1 MRDKLSNKT
10 MDLIQHWCQTIPQNT
25 QRPSSKVIALTTPQG
40 CYTWPQLD
48 LCVQNMAEQLAQQG
62 VVQSSVVGAIG
73 KNHHDL
79 VILYLACLRLGAL
92 CALIPPQSQDLI
104 QQKLAIIQ
112 AQFIWLGEGCSALD
126 ASMLSGS
133 LLRFLKSNV
142 SIHSSS
148 AHLESMNFTHYKN
161 SNLASIVFT
170 SGSTGVPKAVVH
182 SASQHLAS
190 AQGLTSEFEFTTEDS
205 WLLSLPMYHVSGLS
219 IIWRWL
225 NQGAQLVIG
234 TGQLSQ
240 DIQLVTHASLVP
252 VQLQNLLA
260 EGKPSSLK
268 RVLLGG
274 AHIPLSLTETATQ
287 QGIEC
292 WVGYGMTETASNVI
306 AKKCDGSATSGH
318 VLPHRKVKVEDG
330 RIYVAGETL
339 AAGYLSYGKITPLVT
354 DDQPWFDTKDL
365 GMKHEVAGGLME
377 IEVLGR
383 ADNLFISGGEN
394 IHCEEIEA
402 ALAKHPDIQQVLVIP
417 IVNQQ
422 YGHRPVAFLQ
432 TNKLL
437 QASDYQTFLQPYLD
451 KFKCPDIYYLLPE
464 DLLSTGIKISRAD
477 LKDYYAQHL
486 QNKIKN

>member
-10 MDLIQHWCQTIPQNT
+10 MDLIQHWCQTTSQNT
-25 QRPSSKVIALTTPQG
+25 QRPSSNVIALTTPQG
-40 CYTWPQLD
+40 CYTWHQLD
-48 LCVQNMAEQLAQQG
+48 LCVQNMAEQLSLQG
-62 VVQSSVVGAIG
+62 VVQSSVVAAIG

-92 CALIPPQSQDLI
+92 CALIPPQSRDLI
-104 QQKLAIIQ
+104 QQKLEIIQ
-112 AQFIWLGEGCSALD
+112 VQFIWLGEGCSDLD
-126 ASMLSGS
+126 ASMLSGA
-133 LLRFLKSNV
+133 LLRFSKSKL
-142 SIHSSS
+142 SIYSSS
-148 AHLESMNFTHYKN
+148 VHFTHYKN

-170 SGSTGVPKAVVH
+170 SGSTGIPKAVVH

-306 AKKCDGSATSGH
+306 AKKCDGSVTSGH

-339 AAGYLSYGKITPLVT
+339 AVGYLSYGKITPLVT
-354 DDQPWFDTKDL
+354 DDQSWFNTKDL
-365 GMKHEVAGGLME
+365 GMEHDIAGGLME

-402 ALAKHPDIQQVLVIP
+402 ALVKHPDIQQVLIIP
-417 IVNQQ
+417 VVNQQ

-437 QASDYQTFLQPYLD
+437 QASDYQDFLLPYLD
-451 KFKCPDIYYLLPE
+451 KFKCPDDYHLLPE
-464 DLLSTGIKISRAD
+464 GLLSTGIKISRAD
-477 LKDYYAQHL
+477 LKDYYAQYL
-486 QNKIKN
+486 QN